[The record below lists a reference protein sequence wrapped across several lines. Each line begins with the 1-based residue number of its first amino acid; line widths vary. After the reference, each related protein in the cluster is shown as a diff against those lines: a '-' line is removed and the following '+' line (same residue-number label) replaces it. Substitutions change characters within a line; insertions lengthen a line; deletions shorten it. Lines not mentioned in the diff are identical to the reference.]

1 MENSPQVL
9 LCIPDP
15 NIRKN
20 LASQIIPPETSA
32 EILEAPDLST
42 ALNLAQEDTN
52 HRIKVVI
59 IGLFEE
65 IEDMLVIIMAIRLD
79 INTAVKTILIYD
91 STQRSERENKTTK
104 EYLDEVDDETIDT
117 VAKTVDFTLP
127 YPINIPEM
135 RSIIAALLTAQP

>member
-1 MENSPQVL
+1 MENKPQVL

-20 LASQIIPPETSA
+20 LASQIIPPETNA
-32 EILEAPDLST
+32 EILEAPDLTT
-42 ALNLAQEDTN
+42 ALNLTREDTN

-65 IEDMLVIIMAIRLD
+65 IEDMLVIILKIKLD

-91 STQRSERENKTTK
+91 STQHSERENKTAK
-104 EYLDEVDDETIDT
+104 EYLDKVDDETIQT
-117 VAKTVDFTLP
+117 IARIVNFTLP
-127 YPINIPEM
+127 YPINIPEI